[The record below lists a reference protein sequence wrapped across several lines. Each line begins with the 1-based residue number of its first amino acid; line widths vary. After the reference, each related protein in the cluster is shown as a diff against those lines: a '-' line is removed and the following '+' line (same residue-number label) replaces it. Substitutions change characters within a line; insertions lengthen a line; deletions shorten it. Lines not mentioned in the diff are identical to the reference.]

1 MNISVIGTG
10 YVGLVTGACLAK
22 IGHNVICVDNDDS
35 KVEMLTRGEVPIF
48 EPGLKKL
55 IANVKAEGRISFS
68 TSIKEAVEN
77 SEVIFICVGTPT
89 TLEGEADLSA
99 VEEVSRGIAKYLTE
113 FRLIIE
119 KSTVPVQTGE
129 KIRRT
134 IKLNNPGAVFEV
146 ASNPEF
152 LREGSAIEDF
162 LHSDRIVIGTDTKK
176 ARDIIARIFEK
187 IDAPKIFTSIK
198 SAEIIKH
205 ASNSF
210 LAMKISYINA
220 LSFICESTGA
230 DINEVARGMGLDHR
244 IGEEFLRAGIGFGG
258 SCFPKDLEAFIKI
271 AEKLGYNFQL
281 LKEVKKIN
289 IEIKE
294 YFIKIVEELL
304 WNIKG
309 KRIGVLG
316 LSFKPNT
323 DDMREAPSIYIINKL
338 KEKGASIVAYD
349 PVSIKNA
356 EKVLKDITFVDSL
369 YTAARE
375 ADALI
380 ILTEWEEFRKMD
392 LNMIKKQLKT
402 PIIIDG
408 RNIFDPKDMKERGF
422 IYRSIGRTLP
432 SSSFK

>member
-10 YVGLVTGACLAK
+10 YVGLVTGSCLAK
-22 IGHNVICVDNDDS
+22 IGHNVICIDNDNN
-35 KVEMLTRGEVPIF
+35 KVELLIRGEIPIF
-48 EPGLKKL
+48 EPGLREL
-55 IANVKAEGRISFS
+55 ITNVKADGRISFT
-68 TSIKEAVEN
+68 TSIKEAVDK

-99 VEEVSRGIAKYLTE
+99 VEEVSREIAKYLTE

-134 IKLNNPGAVFEV
+134 IKLNNPNAVFEV

-152 LREGSAIEDF
+152 LREGSAIDDF
-162 LHSDRIVIGTDTKK
+162 LHPDRIVIGSDTKK
-176 ARDIIARIFEK
+176 ARDIIAKIFEK

-220 LSFICESTGA
+220 LSFICERTGA

-244 IGEEFLRAGIGFGG
+244 IGMEFLRAGIGFGG
-258 SCFPKDLEAFIKI
+258 SCFPKDIEAFIKI

-281 LKEVKKIN
+281 LKDVKKIN

-294 YFIKIVEELL
+294 YFIKIVEDLL

-316 LSFKPNT
+316 LSLKPNT

-349 PVSIKNA
+349 PVAIKNA
-356 EKVLKDITFVDSL
+356 EKFLKDIAFVDSP
-369 YTAARE
+369 YTAARN

-380 ILTEWEEFRKMD
+380 ILTEWEEFKKMNLD
-392 LNMIKKQLKT
+392 MIKKQLKT

-408 RNIFDPKDMKERGF
+408 RNIFDPKNMKEKGF
-422 IYRSIGRTLP
+422 IYRCIGRTLP

>member
-10 YVGLVTGACLAK
+10 YVGLVTGSCLAK
-22 IGHNVICVDNDDS
+22 IGHNVICIDNDNN
-35 KVEMLTRGEVPIF
+35 KVELLIRGEIPIF
-48 EPGLKKL
+48 EPGLREL
-55 IANVKAEGRISFS
+55 ITNVKADGRISFT
-68 TSIKEAVEN
+68 TSIKEAVDK

-99 VEEVSRGIAKYLTE
+99 VEEVSREIAKYLTE

-134 IKLNNPGAVFEV
+134 IKLNNPNAVFEV

-152 LREGSAIEDF
+152 LREGSAIDDF
-162 LHSDRIVIGTDTKK
+162 LHPDRIVIGTDTKK
-176 ARDIIARIFEK
+176 ARDIIAKIFEK

-220 LSFICESTGA
+220 LSFICERTGA

-244 IGEEFLRAGIGFGG
+244 IGMEFLRAGIGFGG
-258 SCFPKDLEAFIKI
+258 SCFPKDIEAFIKI

-281 LKEVKKIN
+281 LKDVKKIN

-294 YFIKIVEELL
+294 YFIKIVEDLL

-349 PVSIKNA
+349 PVAIKKA
-356 EKVLKDITFVDSL
+356 EKFLKDIAFVDSP
-369 YTAARE
+369 YTAARN

-380 ILTEWEEFRKMD
+380 ILTEWEEFKKMNLD
-392 LNMIKKQLKT
+392 MIKKQLKT

-408 RNIFDPKDMKERGF
+408 RNIFDPKNMKEKGF
-422 IYRSIGRTLP
+422 IYRCIGRTLP